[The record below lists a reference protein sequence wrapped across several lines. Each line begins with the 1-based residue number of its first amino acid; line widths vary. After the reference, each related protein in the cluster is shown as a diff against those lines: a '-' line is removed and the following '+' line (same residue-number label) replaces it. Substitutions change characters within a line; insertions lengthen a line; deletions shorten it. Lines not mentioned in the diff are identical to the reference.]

1 MSFLEAS
8 RRKISTNW
16 SPAKALATAWKT
28 ASNALQWAHLSEARG
43 EGGRIRERERRDS
56 ERGNGMEVTELYSC
70 RDERKRE
77 REKEI
82 DRERDA

>member
-28 ASNALQWAHLSEARG
+28 ASNALQWAHLSEERG

-56 ERGNGMEVTELYSC
+56 ERGNGMEWKGRIKIIEW
-70 RDERKRE
+70 
-77 REKEI
+77 
-82 DRERDA
+82 